1 MLWGANLDGADLR
14 DADLWGVNL
23 RGAML
28 WGAMLW
34 GANLDGADL
43 RCANLRGASLWGA
56 TGNLKHIKSIFL
68 EKYQITYT
76 SDILQIGCESHL
88 ITEWWEY
95 NDKRIFDMD
104 GKYSLEFWHK
114 WKDYIKQTIEMSP
127 AEPTGYKE
135 RD

>member
-14 DADLWGVNL
+14 DADLRCANL
-23 RGAML
+23 RGV
-28 WGAMLW
+28 
-34 GANLDGADL
+34 
-43 RCANLRGASLWGA
+43 NLRGASLWGA